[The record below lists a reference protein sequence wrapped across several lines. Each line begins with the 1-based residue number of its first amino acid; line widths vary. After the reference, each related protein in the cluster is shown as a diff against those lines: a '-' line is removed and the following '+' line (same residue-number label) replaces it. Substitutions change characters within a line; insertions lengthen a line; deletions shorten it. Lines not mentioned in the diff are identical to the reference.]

1 MRHGLTIALCAVAAL
16 SVAGPALADVEIS
29 DQTYV
34 RHDGGTD
41 VTIASCSSDA
51 NTTTAGGERQQNE
64 PAAAVAPNNPAHMT
78 AGANDYCTVPS
89 TTDAWAGFYYSSNGG
104 ASWTN
109 SLLPGYPTDTS
120 AAGQASPLYRFV
132 AAAGDPVQAWSTTGK
147 LYYGGIAFNRA
158 RPNNGSIWLA
168 RYDWPMVATAPRYE
182 FTTLVSRGVPG
193 SGPFEDKVQLE
204 VDKGVAS
211 PHAGNVYMC
220 WARFQ
225 GAGNNSVQVARST
238 DGGRTFDI
246 QKVSEG
252 VHGSQFCDIAVTRNG
267 TVFVAWRQFEFSPGA
282 STVQNDAVA
291 WVKST
296 DGGRSYSK
304 PAVATTFT
312 HWDLTD
318 HFGAPA
324 AAGQALFDAC
334 LAADYTVGA
343 CRAGPEPRND
353 ARDCGDGPLLCQSGY
368 VFHRAATQVRI
379 AADPNGAP
387 ATADDAYVVYDA
399 SVPTSLTPTGTS
411 YGTIESGV
419 GSQASI
425 YFVKT
430 TNGGATWTGGTG
442 GADATRIDAW
452 PVGHQFFPDID
463 AEGGVLHAV
472 WQDSRSDCATGPA
485 GGDFRTVP
493 IANDAVSTNPPGG
506 VSCAGTA
513 LANPDGAGVIT
524 RYATSST
531 FGASWTAETV
541 STAVTMPQHE
551 QFGNRDVPFFGDY
564 NYIDAVGA
572 TVLMDW
578 TDHREVREGPDPRY
592 PIDGV
597 DGFDV
602 FQTRV
607 CTGTPLTCGADT
619 TPNAGGLDQSIFG
632 AVNP

>member
-1 MRHGLTIALCAVAAL
+1 MRHGLTIALCAIAAL
-16 SVAGPALADVEIS
+16 SVAGSALADVEIS

-64 PAAAVAPNNPAHMT
+64 PAAAVAPNNPMHMT
-78 AGANDYCTVPS
+78 AGANDYCTVPT

-104 ASWTN
+104 AAWTN

-120 AAGQASPLYRFV
+120 AAGQASPLFRFV
-132 AAAGDPVQAWSTTGK
+132 TAAGDPVQAWSTTGK
-147 LYYGGIAFNRA
+147 LFYGGIAFNRA
-158 RPNNGSIWLA
+158 RPVNGSIWLA

-238 DGGRTFDI
+238 DGGQTFDI

-252 VHGSQFCDIAVTRNG
+252 VHGSQFCDIAITRNG
-267 TVFVAWRQFEFSPGA
+267 TVFVAWRQFDFSPGA
-282 STVQNDAVA
+282 SSVQNDGVA

-296 DGGRSYSK
+296 DGGRTYSK
-304 PAVATTFT
+304 PAVAKTFT

-318 HFGAPA
+318 HFGSPA

-353 ARDCGDGPLLCQSGY
+353 ARDCGDGPLVCQSGY
-368 VFHRAATQVRI
+368 VFHRAATQIRI

-411 YGTIESGV
+411 YGTIESGI

-425 YFVKT
+425 YFIKT
-430 TNGGATWTGGTG
+430 TNGGASWTGGTA
-442 GADATRIDAW
+442 GADATRIDVQPA
-452 PVGHQFFPDID
+452 GHQFFPDID

-472 WQDSRSDCATGPA
+472 WQDSRNDCATGPA

-493 IANDAVSTNPPGG
+493 IANDWVPANPPGG

-513 LANPDGAGVIT
+513 PANPDGAGVIT
-524 RYATSST
+524 VYATSSN
-531 FGASWTAETV
+531 FGATWATETV

-564 NYIDAVGA
+564 NYIDAVAG

-578 TDHREVREGPDPRY
+578 TDHREVLEGPDPRY

-602 FQTRV
+602 FQTRM
-607 CTGTPLTCGADT
+607 CSGTPPVCGADT